1 MYRLTDA
8 VTAKGT
14 EKYTYDDVGNR
25 KSGPG
30 PKDTNYQY
38 NDGNQLITGK
48 TLSFL
53 YDNMGNQT
61 TRTINNAP
69 DKDWT

>member
-1 MYRLTDA
+1 M
-8 VTAKGT
+8 
-14 EKYTYDDVGNR
+14 GNR